1 MGKGIKIKNRIVAG
15 DDISYLYKKKNFLI
29 TDNLKSKK
37 PTYVGKERLKI
48 ALLFFVVFFS
58 IFSIRNT
65 FLSIFPG
72 EVISQPRNSIALS
85 ESKPLPDIYDRSGKN
100 LLVTTVRTVRAAV
113 VKRSNEKEFDIHKAA
128 IKLSPYLKQ
137 DPEIIS
143 KRLSKGHYI
152 ELINDISEK
161 EQYELLNSGVAEV
174 EFNNVWRRVFPNK
187 NLASHILGFSN
198 RDFEENSSAGFE
210 RWIYKNKINS
220 EKIILSLNINV
231 QNHLEKKLFEA
242 IDKYDAKA
250 GFGIILNA
258 NNGEIIAL
266 ASLPNY
272 DPNKI
277 NSYSPVKTK
286 TKRFNR
292 AIQGHYEMGSVMKI
306 FTLAMALEEEKIA
319 LSDEF
324 DVWKCI
330 SKNRHGCLSDYS
342 KSSKQFLNAAE
353 CLIKSSNI
361 CMAQIA
367 RITGIDAQKRFL
379 SETGLLDE
387 QFLEIYEMGK
397 PSLPE
402 RWNNLSMEQIS
413 FGQGIS
419 VVPLSLASA
428 AASIVNGGYLIEP
441 TLYLNKTTSRN
452 TTKLISSEVS
462 ETMRYVMR
470 QVVKSGSGKQA
481 DVDGYDVIGKTGTAD
496 KPCST
501 GGYCGRLTSF
511 VGAFPG
517 WDPEYVILISLDN
530 PQSKKGVRGSS
541 SGWNAAPTA
550 GEIIRLSAP
559 LLNIAKRNEDNK
571 FYQNHAM
578 ADIND

>member
-1 MGKGIKIKNRIVAG
+1 MVNDIKIKNRIVAG
-15 DDISYLYKKKNFLI
+15 DDISYLYKQEKSVSNNSLKDKNP
-29 TDNLKSKK
+29 NL
-37 PTYVGKERLKI
+37 VGKERLKI
-48 ALLFFVVFFS
+48 ALVFFVVFFS
-58 IFSIRNT
+58 IFSVRNT

-72 EVISQPRNSIALS
+72 EVISQPGNSIALS

-100 LLVTTVRTVRAAV
+100 LLATTVRTVRAAV
-113 VKRSNEKEFDIHKAA
+113 VKRSSEKEFDIHKAA

-137 DPEIIS
+137 DPEVIS
-143 KRLSKGHYI
+143 KRLSKGRYI
-152 ELINDISEK
+152 ELVNDISEK

-210 RWIYKNKINS
+210 RWIYKNDIKSERIN
-220 EKIILSLNINV
+220 LSLNINV
-231 QNHLEKKLFEA
+231 QNHLEKKLLEGINKF
-242 IDKYDAKA
+242 DAKA

-258 NNGEIIAL
+258 NNGEIVAL
-266 ASLPNY
+266 ASLPDY

-277 NSYSPVKTK
+277 NYYSPANTK
-286 TKRFNR
+286 EKRFNR
-292 AIQGHYEMGSVMKI
+292 AIQGSYEMGSVMKI

-330 SKNRHGCLSDYS
+330 EKSRKGCLSDYKKS
-342 KSSKQFLNAAE
+342 KVQFLNAAE

-361 CMAQIA
+361 CMVQIA
-367 RITGIDAQKRFL
+367 RITGLNTQKRFL
-379 SETGLLDE
+379 SETGILDE
-387 QFLEIYEMGK
+387 QFLELYEMGK
-397 PSLPE
+397 PSLPI
-402 RWNNLSMEQIS
+402 RWDDLSMEQIS

-419 VVPLSLASA
+419 VVPLSFASA

-441 TLYLNKTTSRN
+441 TIYLSENKN
-452 TTKLISSEVS
+452 KNNTKLISSEVS

-470 QVVKSGSGKQA
+470 QVVKFGSGKKA
-481 DVDGYDVIGKTGTAD
+481 DVEGYEVIGKTGTAD

-517 WDPEYVILISLDN
+517 WRPEYIILISLDE
-530 PQSKKGVRGSS
+530 PQGKKGIRGSS
-541 SGWNAAPTA
+541 SYWNAAPTA

-559 LLNIAKRNEDNK
+559 LLNIAKKNESEK
-571 FYQNHAM
+571 FYQNHAR
-578 ADIND
+578 AQIQ

>member
-1 MGKGIKIKNRIVAG
+1 MVKDIKIKNRIVAG
-15 DDISYLYKKKNFLI
+15 DDISYLYKQEKSLNNNSLKDKN
-29 TDNLKSKK
+29 
-37 PTYVGKERLKI
+37 PTLVGKERLKI
-48 ALLFFVVFFS
+48 ALVFFVVFFS

-72 EVISQPRNSIALS
+72 EVISQPGNSIALS

-100 LLVTTVRTVRAAV
+100 LLATTVRTVRAAV
-113 VKRSNEKEFDIHKAA
+113 VKRSSEKEFDIHKAA

-137 DPEIIS
+137 DPEVIS
-143 KRLSKGHYI
+143 KRLSKGRYI
-152 ELINDISEK
+152 ELVNDISEK

-210 RWIYKNKINS
+210 RWIYKNDIKSERIN
-220 EKIILSLNINV
+220 LSLNINV
-231 QNHLEKKLFEA
+231 QNHLEKKLLEGINKF
-242 IDKYDAKA
+242 DAKA

-258 NNGEIIAL
+258 NNGEIVAL
-266 ASLPNY
+266 ASLPDY

-277 NSYSPVKTK
+277 NYYSPANTK
-286 TKRFNR
+286 EKRFNR
-292 AIQGHYEMGSVMKI
+292 AIQGSYEMGSVMKI

-330 SKNRHGCLSDYS
+330 EKSRKGCLSDYKKS
-342 KSSKQFLNAAE
+342 KVQFLNAAE

-361 CMAQIA
+361 CMVQIA
-367 RITGIDAQKRFL
+367 RITGLNTQKRFL
-379 SETGLLDE
+379 SETGILDE
-387 QFLEIYEMGK
+387 QFLELYEMGK
-397 PSLPE
+397 PALPT
-402 RWNNLSMEQIS
+402 RWNDLSMEQIS
-413 FGQGIS
+413 FGQGLS
-419 VVPLSLASA
+419 VVPLSFASA

-441 TLYLNKTTSRN
+441 TLYLNENKNKN

-470 QVVKSGSGKQA
+470 QVVKFGSGKKA
-481 DVDGYDVIGKTGTAD
+481 DVEGYEVIGKTGTAD

-517 WDPEYVILISLDN
+517 WRPEYIILISLDE
-530 PQSKKGVRGSS
+530 PQGKKGIRGSS
-541 SGWNAAPTA
+541 SYWNAAPTA

-559 LLNIAKRNEDNK
+559 LLNIAKKNESEK
-571 FYQNHAM
+571 FYQNHAR
-578 ADIND
+578 AQIQ

>member
-1 MGKGIKIKNRIVAG
+1 MVNDIKIKNRIVAG
-15 DDISYLYKKKNFLI
+15 DDISYLYKQEKSVSNNSLKDKNP
-29 TDNLKSKK
+29 NL
-37 PTYVGKERLKI
+37 VGKERLKI
-48 ALLFFVVFFS
+48 ALVFFVVFFS
-58 IFSIRNT
+58 IFSVRNT

-72 EVISQPRNSIALS
+72 EVISQPGNSIALS

-100 LLVTTVRTVRAAV
+100 LLATTVRTVRAAV
-113 VKRSNEKEFDIHKAA
+113 VKRSSEKEFDIHKAA

-137 DPEIIS
+137 DPEVIS
-143 KRLSKGHYI
+143 KRLSKGRYI
-152 ELINDISEK
+152 ELVNDISEK

-210 RWIYKNKINS
+210 RWIYKNDIKSERIN
-220 EKIILSLNINV
+220 LSLNINV

-242 IDKYDAKA
+242 IDKFDAKA

-258 NNGEIIAL
+258 NNGEIVAL
-266 ASLPNY
+266 ASLPDY

-277 NSYSPVKTK
+277 NYYSPANTK
-286 TKRFNR
+286 EKRFNR
-292 AIQGHYEMGSVMKI
+292 AIQGSYEMGSVMKI

-330 SKNRHGCLSDYS
+330 DKSRKGCLSDYKKS
-342 KSSKQFLNAAE
+342 KVQFLNAAE

-361 CMAQIA
+361 CMVQIA
-367 RITGIDAQKRFL
+367 RITGLNTQKRFL
-379 SETGLLDE
+379 SETGILDE
-387 QFLEIYEMGK
+387 QFLELYEMGK
-397 PSLPE
+397 PSLPI
-402 RWNNLSMEQIS
+402 RWDDLSMEQIS

-419 VVPLSLASA
+419 VVPLSFASA

-441 TLYLNKTTSRN
+441 TIYLSENKN
-452 TTKLISSEVS
+452 KNNTKLISSEVS

-470 QVVKSGSGKQA
+470 QVVKFGSGKKA
-481 DVDGYDVIGKTGTAD
+481 DVEGYEVIGKTGTAD

-517 WDPEYVILISLDN
+517 WRPEYIILISFDE
-530 PQSKKGVRGSS
+530 PQGKKGIRGSS
-541 SGWNAAPTA
+541 SYWNAAPTA

-559 LLNIAKRNEDNK
+559 LLNIAKKNESEK
-571 FYQNHAM
+571 FYQNHAR
-578 ADIND
+578 AQIQ

>member
-1 MGKGIKIKNRIVAG
+1 MVKDIKIKNRIVAG
-15 DDISYLYKKKNFLI
+15 DDISYLYKQEKSLNNNSLKDKNPIL
-29 TDNLKSKK
+29 
-37 PTYVGKERLKI
+37 VGKERLKI
-48 ALLFFVVFFS
+48 ALVFFVVFFS

-72 EVISQPRNSIALS
+72 EVISQPGNSIALS

-100 LLVTTVRTVRAAV
+100 LLATTVRTVRAAV
-113 VKRSNEKEFDIHKAA
+113 VKRSSEKEFDIHKAA

-137 DPEIIS
+137 DPEVIS
-143 KRLSKGHYI
+143 KRLSKGRYI
-152 ELINDISEK
+152 ELVNDISEK

-210 RWIYKNKINS
+210 RWIYKNDIKSERIN
-220 EKIILSLNINV
+220 LSLNINV
-231 QNHLEKKLFEA
+231 QNHLEKKLLEGINKF
-242 IDKYDAKA
+242 DAKA

-258 NNGEIIAL
+258 NNGEIVAL
-266 ASLPNY
+266 ASLPDY

-277 NSYSPVKTK
+277 NYYSPANTK
-286 TKRFNR
+286 EKRFNR
-292 AIQGHYEMGSVMKI
+292 AIQGSYEMGSVMKI

-330 SKNRHGCLSDYS
+330 EKSRKGCLSDYKKS
-342 KSSKQFLNAAE
+342 KVQFLNAAE

-361 CMAQIA
+361 CMVQIA
-367 RITGIDAQKRFL
+367 RITGLNTQKRFL
-379 SETGLLDE
+379 SETGILDE
-387 QFLEIYEMGK
+387 QFLELYEMGK
-397 PSLPE
+397 PALPT
-402 RWNNLSMEQIS
+402 RWNDLSMEQIS
-413 FGQGIS
+413 FGQGLS
-419 VVPLSLASA
+419 VVPLSFASA

-441 TLYLNKTTSRN
+441 TLYLNENKNKN

-470 QVVKSGSGKQA
+470 QVVKFGSGKKA
-481 DVDGYDVIGKTGTAD
+481 DVKGYEVIGKTGTAD

-517 WDPEYVILISLDN
+517 WRPEYIILISLDE
-530 PQSKKGVRGSS
+530 PQGKKGIRGSS
-541 SGWNAAPTA
+541 SYWNAAPTA

-559 LLNIAKRNEDNK
+559 LLNVAKQNESEK
-571 FYQNHAM
+571 FYQNHAR
-578 ADIND
+578 AEIQ

>member
-1 MGKGIKIKNRIVAG
+1 MVNDIKIKNRIVAG
-15 DDISYLYKKKNFLI
+15 DDISYLYKQEKSVSNNSLKDKNP
-29 TDNLKSKK
+29 NL
-37 PTYVGKERLKI
+37 VGKERLKI
-48 ALLFFVVFFS
+48 ALVFFVVFFS
-58 IFSIRNT
+58 IFSVRNT

-72 EVISQPRNSIALS
+72 EVISQPGNSIALS

-100 LLVTTVRTVRAAV
+100 LLATTVRTVRAAV
-113 VKRSNEKEFDIHKAA
+113 VKRSSEKEFDIHKAA

-137 DPEIIS
+137 DPEVIS
-143 KRLSKGHYI
+143 KRLSKGRYI
-152 ELINDISEK
+152 ELVNDISEK

-210 RWIYKNKINS
+210 RWIYKNDIKSERIN
-220 EKIILSLNINV
+220 LSLNINV

-242 IDKYDAKA
+242 IDKFDAKA

-258 NNGEIIAL
+258 NNGEIVAL
-266 ASLPNY
+266 ASLPDY

-277 NSYSPVKTK
+277 NYYSPANTK
-286 TKRFNR
+286 EKRFNR
-292 AIQGHYEMGSVMKI
+292 AIQGSYEMGSVMKI

-330 SKNRHGCLSDYS
+330 DKSRKGCLSDYKKS
-342 KSSKQFLNAAE
+342 KVQFLNAAE

-361 CMAQIA
+361 CMVQIA
-367 RITGIDAQKRFL
+367 RITGLNTQKRFL
-379 SETGLLDE
+379 SETGILDE
-387 QFLEIYEMGK
+387 QFLELYEMGK
-397 PSLPE
+397 PSLPI
-402 RWNNLSMEQIS
+402 RWDDLSMEQIS

-419 VVPLSLASA
+419 VVPLSFASA

-441 TLYLNKTTSRN
+441 TIYLSENKN
-452 TTKLISSEVS
+452 KNNTKLISSEVS

-470 QVVKSGSGKQA
+470 QVVKFGSGKKA
-481 DVDGYDVIGKTGTAD
+481 DVEGYEVIGKTGTAD

-517 WDPEYVILISLDN
+517 WRPEYIILISLDE
-530 PQSKKGVRGSS
+530 PQGKKGIRGSS
-541 SGWNAAPTA
+541 SYWNAAPTA

-559 LLNIAKRNEDNK
+559 LLNIAKKNESEK
-571 FYQNHAM
+571 FYQNHAR
-578 ADIND
+578 AQIQ

>member
-1 MGKGIKIKNRIVAG
+1 MVKDIKIKNKIVVG
-15 DDISYLYKKKNFLI
+15 DDISYLYKQEKYLSNNSLKDKN
-29 TDNLKSKK
+29 
-37 PTYVGKERLKI
+37 PTQIGKERLKI
-48 ALLFFVVFFS
+48 ALVFFVVFFS
-58 IFSIRNT
+58 IFSVRNT

-72 EVISQPRNSIALS
+72 EVISQPVNSIALS

-100 LLVTTVRTVRAAV
+100 LLATTVRTVRAAV
-113 VKRSNEKEFDIHKAA
+113 VKRSSEKEFDIHKAA

-137 DPEIIS
+137 DPEVIS
-143 KRLSKGHYI
+143 KRLSKGRYI
-152 ELINDISEK
+152 ELVNDISEK

-187 NLASHILGFSN
+187 NLASHVLGFSN

-210 RWIYKNKINS
+210 RWIYKNDIKSERIN
-220 EKIILSLNINV
+220 LSLNINV

-250 GFGIILNA
+250 GFGIILNV

-266 ASLPNY
+266 TSLPNY

-277 NSYSPVKTK
+277 NYYSSLNTK
-286 TKRFNR
+286 EKRFNR
-292 AIQGHYEMGSVMKI
+292 AIQGSYEMGSVMKI

-330 SKNRHGCLSDYS
+330 NKSRKGCLSDYKKS
-342 KSSKQFLNAAE
+342 KVQFLNAAE

-367 RITGIDAQKRFL
+367 RITGLNTQKRFL
-379 SETGLLDE
+379 SETGILDE
-387 QFLEIYEMGK
+387 QFLELYEMGK
-397 PSLPE
+397 PSLPL
-402 RWNNLSMEQIS
+402 RWDELSMEQIS

-419 VVPLSLASA
+419 VVPLSFASA

-441 TLYLNKTTSRN
+441 TLYLNENKNRN
-452 TTKLISSEVS
+452 NAKLISSEVS

-470 QVVKSGSGKQA
+470 QVVKFGSGKKA
-481 DVDGYDVIGKTGTAD
+481 DIDGYEVIGKTGTAD

-517 WDPEYVILISLDN
+517 WRPEYLILISLDE
-530 PQSKKGVRGSS
+530 PKGKKGIRGSS
-541 SGWNAAPTA
+541 SYWNAAPTA
-550 GEIIRLSAP
+550 GEIIKLSAP
-559 LLNIAKRNEDNK
+559 LLNIAKKNESK
-571 FYQNHAM
+571 EFYQNYLRAQ
-578 ADIND
+578 IQ

>member
-1 MGKGIKIKNRIVAG
+1 MVNDIKIKNRIVAG
-15 DDISYLYKKKNFLI
+15 DDISYLYKQEKSVSNNSLKDKNP
-29 TDNLKSKK
+29 NL
-37 PTYVGKERLKI
+37 VGKERLKI
-48 ALLFFVVFFS
+48 ALVFFVVFFS
-58 IFSIRNT
+58 IFSVRNT

-72 EVISQPRNSIALS
+72 EVISQPGNSIALS

-100 LLVTTVRTVRAAV
+100 LLATTVRTVRAAV
-113 VKRSNEKEFDIHKAA
+113 VKRSSEKEFDIHKAA

-137 DPEIIS
+137 DPEVIS
-143 KRLSKGHYI
+143 KRLSKGRYI
-152 ELINDISEK
+152 ELVNDISEK

-210 RWIYKNKINS
+210 RWIYKNDIKSERIN
-220 EKIILSLNINV
+220 LSLNINV

-242 IDKYDAKA
+242 IDKFDAKA

-258 NNGEIIAL
+258 NNGEIVAL
-266 ASLPNY
+266 ASLPDY

-277 NSYSPVKTK
+277 NYYSPANTK
-286 TKRFNR
+286 EKRFNR
-292 AIQGHYEMGSVMKI
+292 AIQGSYEMGSVMKI

-330 SKNRHGCLSDYS
+330 DKSRKGCLSDYKKS
-342 KSSKQFLNAAE
+342 KVQFLNAAE

-361 CMAQIA
+361 CMVQIA
-367 RITGIDAQKRFL
+367 RITGLNTQKRFL
-379 SETGLLDE
+379 SETGILDE
-387 QFLEIYEMGK
+387 QFLELYEMGK
-397 PSLPE
+397 PSLPI
-402 RWNNLSMEQIS
+402 RWDDLSMEQIS

-419 VVPLSLASA
+419 VVPLSFASA

-441 TLYLNKTTSRN
+441 TIYLSENKN
-452 TTKLISSEVS
+452 KNNTKLISSEVS

-470 QVVKSGSGKQA
+470 QVVKFGSGKKA
-481 DVDGYDVIGKTGTAD
+481 DVKGYEVIGKTGTAD

-511 VGAFPG
+511 IGAFPG
-517 WDPEYVILISLDN
+517 WRPEYIILISFDE
-530 PQSKKGVRGSS
+530 PQGKKGIRGSS
-541 SGWNAAPTA
+541 SYWNASPTA

-559 LLNIAKRNEDNK
+559 LLNVAKQNESEK
-571 FYQNHAM
+571 FYQNHAR
-578 ADIND
+578 AQIQ